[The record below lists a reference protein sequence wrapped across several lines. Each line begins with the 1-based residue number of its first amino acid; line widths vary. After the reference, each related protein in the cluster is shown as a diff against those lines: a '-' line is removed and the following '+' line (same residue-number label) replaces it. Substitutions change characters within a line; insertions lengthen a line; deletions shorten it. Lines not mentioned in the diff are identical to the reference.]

1 MSAQD
6 RTLSDPDWS
15 VGAIDV
21 TLRRVNPA
29 QPCEPAAR
37 GDGRPA
43 APQAKPSSSLP
54 SVNVPCYS
62 ARFVPPFAEVL
73 STYECVP
80 PEAIAKLR
88 AIDPASRISATVAN
102 DLAVHQVA
110 ITGDPDLGLKAA
122 RRMPLGR
129 AGPLDYAMH
138 SAATVRE
145 SAAVARRYIRAYS
158 DVLNIRLDGEDTR
171 VVVRLEVGVPAPRP
185 ILDFMMSAWY
195 ANHIR
200 PLLAGA
206 RGLECRF
213 SHQRPANMTEYERA
227 FEGAALQFGAPSYGF
242 AFEGEYLEAPLPCAD
257 AAIHVVLCEHVQRTL
272 EQSIGQPTL
281 SSQVREV
288 ASRDLRE
295 GTPKL
300 FTVAHQLRLRPRTLA
315 RRLAREGTT
324 FSAILDGVRQELGQG
339 FVIGDELSLTEI
351 AFRLG
356 FSHVEA
362 FYRAFRRWTGRTPLT
377 YRHEHAVSGAAV
389 IVTS

>member
-6 RTLSDPDWS
+6 RTLSDPDQS
-15 VGAIDV
+15 VGASNVDF
-21 TLRRVNPA
+21 RRVNSA

-37 GDGRPA
+37 GDRRPA
-43 APQAKPSSSLP
+43 KRQAKPSSSLP
-54 SVNVPCYS
+54 NVNVPCYS

-145 SAAVARRYIRAYS
+145 SAAVAGRYIRAYS

-171 VVVRLEVGVPAPRP
+171 AVVRLEISVPAPRP

-200 PLLAGA
+200 PLLADA

-213 SHQRPANMTEYERA
+213 SHQRPANMIEYERA

-242 AFEGEYLEAPLPCAD
+242 AFEGEYLEAPLPGAD
-257 AAIHVVLCEHVQRTL
+257 ATIHVVLCEHVRRTL

-288 ASRDLRE
+288 VSRDLRE
-295 GTPKL
+295 GTPTL
-300 FTVAHQLRLRPRTLA
+300 FAVAQQLRLSPRVLA

-339 FVIGDELSLTEI
+339 FVIGDELSFTEI
-351 AFRLG
+351 ALRLG
-356 FSHVEA
+356 FSQIEG
-362 FYRAFRRWTGRTPLT
+362 FYRAFRRWTGRTPLK

-389 IVTS
+389 IGTS

>member
-1 MSAQD
+1 V
-6 RTLSDPDWS
+6 P
-15 VGAIDV
+15 
-21 TLRRVNPA
+21 N
-29 QPCEPAAR
+29 
-37 GDGRPA
+37 
-43 APQAKPSSSLP
+43 
-54 SVNVPCYS
+54 VNVPCHS

-88 AIDPASRISATVAN
+88 AIDPACRISAAVAN

-110 ITGDPDLGLKAA
+110 ITRDPDLGLKAA
-122 RRMPLGR
+122 RRLSLGR
-129 AGPLDYAMH
+129 AGPLDYAIH

-158 DVLNIRLDGEDTR
+158 DVLDIRVDGEDNR
-171 VVVRLEVGVPAPRP
+171 ALVRLEIGVPAPRS

-200 PLLAGA
+200 PLLADA
-206 RGLECRF
+206 RWLECRF
-213 SHQRPANMTEYERA
+213 SHQRPANTAEYERA

-257 AAIHVVLCEHVQRTL
+257 PAIHVVLCEHVQRTL
-272 EQSIGQPTL
+272 EQSVGQPTL
-281 SSQVREV
+281 SRQVRQV
-288 ASRDLRE
+288 ASRDLPK
-295 GTPKL
+295 GTPTL
-300 FTVAHQLRLRPRTLA
+300 FSVAHQLRLSPRTLA

-324 FSAILDGVRQELGQG
+324 FGAILDGVRQELGQG
-339 FVIGDELSLTEI
+339 FVTGDEFSFTEI

-356 FSHVEA
+356 FSQVES
-362 FYRAFRRWTGRTPLT
+362 FFRAFRRWTGQTPLT

-389 IVTS
+389 IETS

>member
-21 TLRRVNPA
+21 TLRRVNSA

-37 GDGRPA
+37 GDVRPA
-43 APQAKPSSSLP
+43 TPQANPSSSLP
-54 SVNVPCYS
+54 NVNVPCYS

-171 VVVRLEVGVPAPRP
+171 AVVRLEIGVPAPRP

-200 PLLAGA
+200 PSSLALAGSSA
-206 RGLECRF
+206 CFRT
-213 SHQRPANMTEYERA
+213 N
-227 FEGAALQFGAPSYGF
+227 
-242 AFEGEYLEAPLPCAD
+242 D
-257 AAIHVVLCEHVQRTL
+257 QRT
-272 EQSIGQPTL
+272 
-281 SSQVREV
+281 
-288 ASRDLRE
+288 
-295 GTPKL
+295 
-300 FTVAHQLRLRPRTLA
+300 
-315 RRLAREGTT
+315 
-324 FSAILDGVRQELGQG
+324 
-339 FVIGDELSLTEI
+339 
-351 AFRLG
+351 
-356 FSHVEA
+356 
-362 FYRAFRRWTGRTPLT
+362 
-377 YRHEHAVSGAAV
+377 
-389 IVTS
+389 